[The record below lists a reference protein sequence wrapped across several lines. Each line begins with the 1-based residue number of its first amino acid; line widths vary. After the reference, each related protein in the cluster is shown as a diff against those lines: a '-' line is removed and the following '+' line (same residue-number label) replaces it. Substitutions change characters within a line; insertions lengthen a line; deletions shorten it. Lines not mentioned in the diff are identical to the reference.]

1 MRDTAH
7 LPESASHDEPPPL
20 YRCELHEWA
29 AALVR
34 DDSSGG
40 RGAVRGVDFDL
51 RTRFGTEIG
60 QLVPEAIFQSVFDVT
75 GEDVRES
82 FELVDEHTEI
92 RLQSTTVAELPAALA
107 RAATARAAWGF
118 IYMIALNEQEPDHA
132 LGFYARPG
140 EPPLFVD
147 PQNAPTQRVFTDLAK
162 LPRYGRLRKN
172 TVSFL
177 VCSGQPQPIPRSMPA
192 ELKRAND
199 GAGAV
204 PKRVCVMQVVK
215 NEGDEEDEGVL

>member
-1 MRDTAH
+1 MK
-7 LPESASHDEPPPL
+7 PL
-20 YRCELHEWA
+20 SLMGGANSGAEYEVHGCLLHA
-29 AALVR
+29 A
-34 DDSSGG
+34 
-40 RGAVRGVDFDL
+40 
-51 RTRFGTEIG
+51 TG

-92 RLQSTTVAELPAALA
+92 RLQSTTAAELPAALA

-162 LPRYGRLRKN
+162 LPCYGRLRKN

-192 ELKRAND
+192 ALKRAHD
-199 GAGAV
+199 GESAST
-204 PKRVCVMQVVK
+204 KRVCVMQVK
-215 NEGDEEDEGVL
+215 NEDADEDEGVL